1 MGHSAPTASG
11 PTDVPGRAPLGPV
24 GPVGLAAEEELV
36 RNSLKL
42 ALHVRAHS
50 WAAAD
55 LGPLGVRGRSDVQQL
70 DVRHLGERPS
80 GAQHSGDQY
89 SGVQHSGEVQMAD
102 AIDVLGRLMLPN
114 AAPAGWAATLVTDL
128 ARGDKTLEA
137 GVKLGKYAFHP
148 TFLALADDASR
159 IVGEAVHHIHV
170 HRLHELVDVVRD
182 CVGIAQHPAP
192 EVELTSAADLAT
204 KGLEPPAPSITPSRV
219 RRGPG
224 RRRRVTGRKGGRAP
238 DPVHLDELDWTAWEL
253 DTSGV
258 RNVSEPVSVA
268 EETPFDF
275 GI

>member
-11 PTDVPGRAPLGPV
+11 PTGVPGRAPVDPF
-24 GPVGLAAEEELV
+24 GLAAEEELV

-80 GAQHSGDQY
+80 GE
-89 SGVQHSGEVQMAD
+89 QHSGEAQMAD

-137 GVKLGKYAFHP
+137 GVRLGKYAFHP

-204 KGLEPPAPSITPSRV
+204 KGLEPPAPSVTPSPV
-219 RRGPG
+219 RGGPG
-224 RRRRVTGRKGGRAP
+224 SSLSVTGRKGGRIP
-238 DPVHLDELDWTAWEL
+238 DPVQLDELDWTTWEL

-258 RNVSEPVSVA
+258 RALSEPVSGA
-268 EETPFDF
+268 EEGPFGF